1 VRAFST
7 STHRSTGSACL
18 PVRGAGPF
26 GGAVADRYSRRT
38 VLLAGDAVRMLLM
51 AAIAA
56 TVASAA
62 NGVGGCSEPL
72 SGETIATIAWKR
84 GDFSHSGFVSFSQP
98 M

>member
-1 VRAFST
+1 
-7 STHRSTGSACL
+7 
-18 PVRGAGPF
+18 
-26 GGAVADRYSRRT
+26 
-38 VLLAGDAVRMLLM
+38 MLLM